1 MFIDSHCHINYAEFS
16 HRLPAVLDNM
26 AMAKVTHALC
36 IGVDI
41 PNFYQIKQL
50 IEDHDHLYGSVGVH
64 PDFEDTPE
72 PTIEYLVQEAQHPK
86 IIAIGETGLDYF
98 QVEKKASTNL
108 DWQRNRFRI
117 HIRAAIA
124 ANKPL
129 IVHVREAADDI
140 LVILKEEGAEKVGG
154 VIHCFTES
162 YEFATKVME
171 LGFYVSF
178 SGIVTFK
185 SAKALQDTCRLLPLD
200 RILIET
206 DSPFLAPNPHRG
218 KINEPAWVSHVGTF
232 VADLKNISVEVLGA
246 QTTSNF
252 FNCFRLAKP

>member
-1 MFIDSHCHINYAEFS
+1 MFIDSHCHINYSEFS
-16 HRLPAVLDNM
+16 HRFPAVLDNM

-50 IEDHDHLYGSVGVH
+50 IESYDHLYGSVGVH

-98 QVEKKASTNL
+98 QVEKKVSTNL
-108 DWQRNRFRI
+108 DWQRDRFRI

-129 IVHVREAADDI
+129 IIHVREAAEDT
-140 LVILKEEGAEKVGG
+140 LAILKEEGAEKVGG
-154 VIHCFTES
+154 VIHCFTET
-162 YEFATKVME
+162 YEFATEVLK

-218 KINEPAWVSHVGTF
+218 KINEPAWVSHVGAF

-246 QTTSNF
+246 QTSSNF